1 MRVLIQRV
9 TQASVAIAG
18 ETTAAIGAG
27 LLVLVGIEEADEAED
42 IGWLTGK
49 IARLRVFDDGQ
60 GVMNRSVLDTGGDVL
75 VVKSIDRFGR
85 NYEEIIE
92 EWRRITKRCRGVPH
106 AGAGGIS
113 DGDIYQHL

>member
-49 IARLRVFDDGQ
+49 IARLRALRGKTMTIPYAF
-60 GVMNRSVLDTGGDVL
+60 SVE
-75 VVKSIDRFGR
+75 K
-85 NYEEIIE
+85 
-92 EWRRITKRCRGVPH
+92 
-106 AGAGGIS
+106 AGFF
-113 DGDIYQHL
+113 LC